1 MFFFS
6 FFQSRGQEELPGIEI
21 GGSMALSLSVT
32 RHLWSNSATGA
43 VLKLLEIERL
53 ISPRKLSGLRYSFAS
68 PRFKT

>member
-21 GGSMALSLSVT
+21 GGSMALLLSVT

-43 VLKLLEIERL
+43 VLKPEIERL
-53 ISPRKLSGLRYSFAS
+53 IPLL
-68 PRFKT
+68 TQ